1 MGMLANY
8 LLLVAFCVKGKKKT
22 ISLSRRDM
30 SEGGRYLEQKIFLVF
45 VFSFVST
52 FLNQNK
58 VCFLLNISSKENQ
71 FLSEKILP
79 FLDYQ
84 MR

>member
-1 MGMLANY
+1 
-8 LLLVAFCVKGKKKT
+8 
-22 ISLSRRDM
+22 M
-30 SEGGRYLEQKIFLVF
+30 SEGGRYLEQKIFLVV

-58 VCFLLNISSKENQ
+58 VGFLLNISSKDNQ
-71 FLSEKILP
+71 FLSEKILT